1 VGKADYCHC
10 LVDKVT
16 AQGISFVYCRC
27 WTIPVQVT
35 SKMFLEGCFVRCGAL
50 IFIVLIPKNYY
61 LCKECEREPGADV
74 SCPPD
79 CGGENQQSRCVRTP
93 GAASPSC
100 AAADATE
107 ADPLPDAIAPS
118 LAATPDFARRNTSW
132 CHAIEVGK

>member
-1 VGKADYCHC
+1 
-10 LVDKVT
+10 
-16 AQGISFVYCRC
+16 
-27 WTIPVQVT
+27 
-35 SKMFLEGCFVRCGAL
+35 MFLEGCFVRCGAL
-50 IFIVLIPKNYY
+50 IYIVLIPKKFFILVKKFY

-74 SCPPD
+74 SPE